1 MNKTQKFQVSGVVA
15 NEQNRTKTP
24 ASSATT
30 TDNMKVPG
38 RGDKALNCKVSF
50 QIVNIVNSEEN
61 RCKLLL
67 QPIVT
72 QVGGDRSRRES
83 VLTQDLVNEK
93 TKDKFVENKI
103 SNECATDFR
112 FCGADYQSMWI
123 ITHGMSADSSV
134 RADNH
139 LQTGKAISS
148 SFAEAK
154 PLVLFYDWGDMS
166 QDAGG
171 VNPHNVDQYLS
182 RNTSWLL
189 AERLKSWGMK
199 DKSNLNLVGHSMG
212 TIMIN
217 QFAYALQNREGVTG
231 EIKRMFY
238 LDPPN
243 WPLQQFVTDESSVL
257 SKWSNQTNY
266 NRIDGYVTDARK
278 IDVKV
283 VRAFEGLNPVIATNG
298 CGNHDFAK
306 TSGSVIGIWNKNDNN
321 PLDLINACKIHGGVP
336 YVFADLIRD
345 YKNGIKVSRYEKFI
359 LPVPIKIGSQ
369 NYDLIN
375 LKYLPYAG
383 TTEDGYDA
391 IIRNEGLEGK
401 NEIQSSLSND
411 NFNYSGKIFKY

>member
-83 VLTQDLVNEK
+83 VLTQNNKKEELAF
-93 TKDKFVENKI
+93 TDKAI

-171 VNPHNVDQYLS
+171 ANPTNVDQYLTE
-182 RNTSWLL
+182 NTSYAL
-189 AERLKSWGMK
+189 ARRMKSWGMK
-199 DKSNLNLVGHSMG
+199 DTTNLNLVGHSMG
-212 TIMIN
+212 TMLIN
-217 QFAYALQNREGVTG
+217 QLAIGLQQKEGMTG
-231 EIKRMFY
+231 EINRMFY
-238 LDPPN
+238 LDPPK
-243 WPLQQFVTDESSVL
+243 WPNGQFEVDDKTTDTMKIYNKNNGYNSKSV
-257 SKWSNQTNY
+257 K
-266 NRIDGYVTDARK
+266 AK
-278 IDVKV
+278 IQ
-283 VRAFEGLNPVIATNG
+283 RAFTGIDKGSSDNL
-298 CGNHDFAK
+298 CGNSDFAK
-306 TSGSVIGIWNKNDNN
+306 TANEVVMIKY
-321 PLDLINACKIHGGVP
+321 LNAGNGQGCRIHGG
-336 YVFADLIRD
+336 I
-345 YKNGIKVSRYEKFI
+345 
-359 LPVPIKIGSQ
+359 
-369 NYDLIN
+369 
-375 LKYLPYAG
+375 PYAFAEIVRKKG
-383 TTEDGYDA
+383 VFKIDFYDFSKQQDNTVPNGEVVSTIQINILNDQYISNTRANRGFDILLNNNGYSNNDSLNLTKGEILSDLNSNA
-391 IIRNEGLEGK
+391 IGYMIK
-401 NEIQSSLSND
+401 
-411 NFNYSGKIFKY
+411 